1 MTMRQVLTCVCA
13 LAMICGGGH
22 LAAAT
27 LPVTSNLLYHLD
39 ADAANVTKDGS
50 NLVSLWDDLSIA
62 GNDFSQGTAA
72 KKPLW
77 VADGGAGFN
86 NLPVLRFD
94 GTNNGS
100 TSDELIL
107 STATTPN
114 HFFAVTVATAG
125 GGLRGIW
132 GREGN
137 DKGIRFDDNT
147 HYRGPGEGADNN
159 DFNKGTGGLVTVN
172 NSGNLYAVGTV
183 HIIEEI
189 RGVIHT
195 GVPYDDTSIGSYY
208 DGRSYK
214 GDVAELIVYSSTL
227 SEDDRQAVGYYLQSK
242 YDITEAT
249 YVPEPS
255 VLALL
260 AVGIAALR
268 RRRRA

>member
-1 MTMRQVLTCVCA
+1 
-13 LAMICGGGH
+13 MICGGGH
-22 LAAAT
+22 LTAAT

-39 ADAANVTKDGS
+39 ANAANVTKDGS
-50 NLVSLWDDLSIA
+50 NLVSLWDDLSVA
-62 GNDFSQGTAA
+62 SNDFSQSTAA

-86 NLPVLRFD
+86 NLPVIRFD

-107 STATTPN
+107 STATTPD
-114 HFFAVTVATAG
+114 HFFAVTMANEHHQ
-125 GGLRGIW
+125 LRGIW
-132 GREGN
+132 GREGD
-137 DKGIRFDDNT
+137 DKGIRLNNAT
-147 HYRGPGEGADNN
+147 HYRGPGENGDNN
-159 DFNKGTGGLVTVN
+159 DFNTGTGGLVTVN
-172 NSGNLYAVGTV
+172 NSGNLYALNTV

-189 RGVIHT
+189 RGASHSGT
-195 GVPYDDTSIGSYY
+195 TVPYDDTSIGSYF

-214 GDVAELIVYSSTL
+214 GDVAELIVYSSVL

-242 YDITEAT
+242 YEITEAT
-249 YVPEPS
+249 YIPEPS

-260 AVGIAALR
+260 AVGLAAQR